1 MRNFATDF
9 HAKKNKTI
17 VDMNIAELYNIFTS
31 HPTVTTD
38 SRECPEGSIF
48 FALKG
53 ASFNGN
59 AFAAKAL
66 EQGCAYAVVDEA
78 QYAVQGDSRYILT
91 DNCLDTLQQLTLEF
105 HKCDHQ
111 FWKRMED
118 PAGGSQPEIPEDL
131 LDDASTPPDANAGDP
146 ETKSESVGS
155 YSRTLT
161 TGGEA
166 AKSVLDAVSTSKQ
179 MLANLCNEY
188 LAHTGLL
195 YRGGDCKCTLP
206 TL

>member
-1 MRNFATDF
+1 MTYADYDYYSWTYLGTVSEEDF
-9 HAKKNKTI
+9 PRLAVRASSFLDYYTQNRAKDNA
-17 VDMNIAELYNIFTS
+17 DMDA
-31 HPTVTTD
+31 VKM
-38 SRECPEGSIF
+38 CCC
-48 FALKG
+48 ALI
-53 ASFNGN
+53 
-59 AFAAKAL
+59 
-66 EQGCAYAVVDEA
+66 D
-78 QYAVQGDSRYILT
+78 QYA
-91 DNCLDTLQQLTLEF
+91 
-105 HKCDHQ
+105 
-111 FWKRMED
+111 
-118 PAGGSQPEIPEDL
+118 L
-131 LDDASTPPDANAGDP
+131 LDAAQKAATKSLANAGDP

-206 TL
+206 IL

>member
-1 MRNFATDF
+1 MTYAEYTYYAGIYMGSVSEEDF
-9 HAKKNKTI
+9 PRLAVRASSFLDYYTQNRAKDN
-17 VDMNIAELYNIFTS
+17 AELDE
-31 HPTVTTD
+31 VKM
-38 SRECPEGSIF
+38 CCC
-48 FALKG
+48 ALI
-53 ASFNGN
+53 
-59 AFAAKAL
+59 
-66 EQGCAYAVVDEA
+66 D
-78 QYAVQGDSRYILT
+78 QYA
-91 DNCLDTLQQLTLEF
+91 
-105 HKCDHQ
+105 
-111 FWKRMED
+111 
-118 PAGGSQPEIPEDL
+118 L
-131 LDDASTPPDANAGDP
+131 LDAAQKAATKSLANAGDP